1 MPRRREAAAALVALA
16 VLAARA
22 EAAPAGD
29 TGGPGLFDLGGVG
42 HSKEPITVTSDRLD
56 YDYKANVVVYR
67 GNVEAVQGQA
77 TLKCDTLTV
86 TFENDKTGDKSGPTA
101 VVDPAAPSPAPAGKA
116 PASDPADKGASR
128 VKEIV
133 AVGNVRIDQGTRWA
147 TGGHAVFE
155 QATRTV
161 VLTENPVLHDGPNE
175 VAGDRVVVYLDENRS
190 VVEGGRK
197 RVKAVIHPGT
207 PAQEPAGAAPSP
219 PPVAEVA
226 RP

>member
-1 MPRRREAAAALVALA
+1 MRPRREAAAAVLV
-16 VLAARA
+16 VLAAL
-22 EAAPAGD
+22 AAPAAAAPASD
-29 TGGPGLFDLGGVG
+29 TGGTGLFDLGGVG
-42 HSKEPITVTSDRLD
+42 RSKEPITVTADRLD

-67 GNVEAVQGQA
+67 GNVEAVQGEA

-86 TFENDKTGDKSGPTA
+86 TFENAKAGEKPGPTA
-101 VVDPAAPSPAPAGKA
+101 AADPPPAAKA
-116 PASDPADKGASR
+116 PPPDPADTGTSR
-128 VKEIV
+128 IKEIV

-197 RVKAVIHPGT
+197 RVKAVLHPGT
-207 PAQEPAGAAPSP
+207 SAGPSESAAPP
-219 PPVAEVA
+219 PAAEVA